1 MMDEQL
7 SAEHLSEAAY
17 ANAAFQTLVLGML
30 MECRVEDGLTTKANA
45 AATLRRYAGY
55 CDLAATAMP
64 FLPVAEYLEHGSGLH
79 LTLID
84 GGLSKQRNEDGTPQG

>member
-30 MECRVEDGLTTKANA
+30 MECRVEDGLTTKADA
-45 AATLRRYAGY
+45 AATLRRYASY
-55 CDLAATAMP
+55 CDLAAAALP
-64 FLPVAEYLEHGSGLH
+64 FLRVADYLESGTGPRFTVIEGGHG
-79 LTLID
+79 
-84 GGLSKQRNEDGTPQG
+84 EDRS